1 VHDGKIAWLHLSS
14 AFAVEH
20 DGRSRREVR
29 LADEKL
35 ASLGDFY
42 DD

>member
-14 AFAVEH
+14 AFAIEH
-20 DGRSRREVR
+20 DGGTRREVR
-29 LADEKL
+29 LADEEL

>member
-1 VHDGKIAWLHLSS
+1 VHHGKIAWLHLSS
-14 AFAVEH
+14 AFAVEP

-29 LADEKL
+29 LADEEL